1 MQVSTQIGPF
11 SIVPEWVLDRELSST
26 ALKLYIVLAR
36 FADYNTGM
44 AFPSRETLAERMG
57 CSEKTIDR
65 AVIELVD
72 AKCVEKIS
80 RGRYNSALYK
90 VLQVDPEGTKMSDEE
105 TKMSDE
111 GTNLS
116 SRLDKNVH
124 LTITN
129 EQEPLERKLLNE
141 RARTIPDDWAPK
153 DDIYALAKYEVLD
166 IEKEAESFMLFHT
179 AKGTKYKNWDAAF
192 RKWLNKG
199 LDFHAEKHYKESERD
214 LEKRRLDEW
223 LASQMED
230 DSE

>member
-1 MQVSTQIGPF
+1 MQEAGIFRPELPIDSNFTIIPNAWLRDGSLSAGAKVLLFYLLSHQVGYEIRDPQILKESGLGRHALRSARDELVKAGWLVLSRIKNEDNTLGTYRYELVEARGYF
-11 SIVPEWVLDRELSST
+11 SPVEDSSVEHSPDENRPH
-26 ALKLYIVLAR
+26 LRRPL
-36 FADYNTGM
+36 
-44 AFPSRETLAERMG
+44 E
-57 CSEKTIDR
+57 EKTISKKT
-65 AVIELVD
+65 IE
-72 AKCVEKIS
+72 
-80 RGRYNSALYK
+80 
-90 VLQVDPEGTKMSDEE
+90 
-105 TKMSDE
+105 
-111 GTNLS
+111 
-116 SRLDKNVH
+116 
-124 LTITN
+124 
-129 EQEPLERKLLNE
+129 E